1 MRMRSPNNII
11 EDSNISRI
19 ASSNSRALPS
29 FSQMLAR
36 SKNNTNNYLNDN
48 NDSNNSSVNQEF
60 EFQMDNDSSSDYR
73 ELRNSI
79 IQRRQSSPSNHR
91 NEIQKF
97 IPARF

>member
-73 ELRNSI
+73 DGIQLFRDVNLLRRI
-79 IQRRQSSPSNHR
+79 I
-91 NEIQKF
+91 EMKF
-97 IPARF
+97 KS